1 MTVSTGDLAPDF
13 MAVQDRGGRLQLS
26 SFRGKSVL
34 LFFFPRASTSYCQ
47 MQARRFQALLPEFQR
62 RGVQIIG
69 VSSDTAQQ
77 QTIFR
82 DSCQIDYPL
91 ITDVDHRVA
100 TLYGVLEPAI
110 VEQESNLRARR
121 ESFLIDAQGRVVR
134 HYTQVDAN
142 THAAEVM
149 QDLN

>member
-1 MTVSTGDLAPDF
+1 MTVSTGNLAPDF
-13 MAVQDRGGRLQLS
+13 SAVQDRGGQIQLAD
-26 SFRGKSVL
+26 FRGKSVL

-77 QTIFR
+77 QTMFR

-100 TLYGVLEPAI
+100 RLYGVLEPTI
-110 VEQESNLRARR
+110 VEQESNRRARR
-121 ESFLIDAQGRVVR
+121 ESFLIDTDGRVLR
-134 HYTQVDAN
+134 YYTQVDAN
-142 THAAEVM
+142 THAAEVLR
-149 QDLN
+149 DLG